1 MSSAAVRPADI
12 RRPPIWECG
21 VAALVLVVVSVV
33 YLASYLPG
41 KPSVVPAYALL
52 AGATALVVAQLVLIG
67 SLASFSRGSFHLV
80 ACFCVLSAIVS
91 ALVSAY
97 PEEALLK
104 ALSLGL
110 LFIYAASGG
119 RTAVILFQPWLFF
132 RNLLIGCEIL
142 SLLTAILYFV
152 FR

>member
-41 KPSVVPAYALL
+41 KPSVAPAYALL

-67 SLASFSRGSFHLV
+67 LLSRFSRSSLHTVGGW
-80 ACFCVLSAIVS
+80 
-91 ALVSAY
+91 ALAAY
-97 PEEALLK
+97 VVIGGMIEYVFLRNHTRGEELALLTWGL
-104 ALSLGL
+104 ALFVIDVPLILG
-110 LFIYAASGG
+110 FSVARYQ
-119 RTAVILFQPWLFF
+119 QPD
-132 RNLLIGCEIL
+132 
-142 SLLTAILYFV
+142 
-152 FR
+152 

>member
-33 YLASYLPG
+33 YLTSYLPG

-80 ACFCVLSAIVS
+80 AGWSLA
-91 ALVSAY
+91 AY
-97 PEEALLK
+97 VVIGGMIEYVFLRNHTRGEELALLTWGL
-104 ALSLGL
+104 ALFVLDVPLILG
-110 LFIYAASGG
+110 FSVARYQ
-119 RTAVILFQPWLFF
+119 QPD
-132 RNLLIGCEIL
+132 
-142 SLLTAILYFV
+142 
-152 FR
+152 